1 MKPADNTNES
11 MPFEFPEENG
21 GGEPLNTS
29 DPADLLYQGKPN
41 ERQRSFILDNTSAGR
56 PSGDDKQAAVPAQLK
71 PGPFPIQVAESLPIS
86 LKDSQESFSS
96 KQK

>member
-56 PSGDDKQAAVPAQLK
+56 PSGDDKQATVPAKLK
-71 PGPFPIQVAESLPIS
+71 PGPFPI
-86 LKDSQESFSS
+86 
-96 KQK
+96 

>member
-1 MKPADNTNES
+1 MTSNQKNEDRGSLMKPADNTNES

-56 PSGDDKQAAVPAQLK
+56 PSGDDKQAAVPA
-71 PGPFPIQVAESLPIS
+71 
-86 LKDSQESFSS
+86 
-96 KQK
+96 

>member
-1 MKPADNTNES
+1 MKPADNTNDES

-29 DPADLLYQGKPN
+29 NPMDQSNQGKPN

-56 PSGDDKQAAVPAQLK
+56 PSGDDK
-71 PGPFPIQVAESLPIS
+71 
-86 LKDSQESFSS
+86 
-96 KQK
+96 